1 MASPPFNLII
11 ERIPEAQTKLE
22 RAFNQILNKMLVTA
36 GLIVTEAAQLSVN
49 VKCSDP
55 MVVRLKQL
63 VQRLQQYIKEFIK
76 FLGYIG
82 ATAAILA
89 GIAKAAV
96 VYLAYQNT
104 LPIPTTPGI
113 NAIIGAQEELLNKI
127 LDILK
132 KYGPLFAFYTAKVV
146 ALSIMIAPAVALLSQ
161 ICQNDAIEINKFTQ
175 DAINKISELAIDVEG
190 VAVTDSK
197 FYQDVNVSESDI
209 KSRQDAIDTLISQQR
224 SLLDL
229 IEAPSQVIIV
239 ATTPSNNIGKT
250 GDFAIDK
257 INRIIY
263 GPKPSESEWNEGIN
277 Y

>member
-1 MASPPFNLII
+1 MASPPFNLIV
-11 ERIPEAQTKLE
+11 ERIPDAQTKLE
-22 RAFNQILNKMLVTA
+22 KAFNQILNKMLVTA

-55 MVVRLKQL
+55 MVIRLKQL
-63 VQRLQQYIKEFIK
+63 LKQLQQYIREFIK

-132 KYGPLFAFYTAKVV
+132 KYSPLFALYTAKIA
-146 ALSIMIAPAVALLSQ
+146 ALSVMIAPAVALLSQ
-161 ICQNDAIEINKFTQ
+161 ICQNDVIEINKFTQ
-175 DAINKISELAIDVEG
+175 DAITKISELAVDVEG

-209 KSRQDAIDTLISQQR
+209 KSRQDAIDTLIEQQR

-239 ATTPSNNIGKT
+239 SSTPPNNIGKP

-257 INRIIY
+257 TNRIIY
-263 GPKPSESEWNEGIN
+263 GPKPSESEWNTGIN